1 MHSLDS
7 NYVNLQE
14 ELNETKKAL
23 PSSGDCPICSKPFKK
38 LKTHFNTCFIKKHAP
53 QIDKQSNSV
62 KTSNDLANTMRKN
75 SNSKTSAS
83 SSTGLAAGAAVG
95 GFALIALILLVI
107 LVLPNE
113 GGSHFKMSVYISLP
127 G

>member
-1 MHSLDS
+1 MSLVRTAQIFSHLRRLGLHEIEIGEIGSHFCLTILSCSFLSMHSLDS

-62 KTSNDLANTMRKN
+62 ETSND
-75 SNSKTSAS
+75 
-83 SSTGLAAGAAVG
+83 
-95 GFALIALILLVI
+95 
-107 LVLPNE
+107 
-113 GGSHFKMSVYISLP
+113 
-127 G
+127 